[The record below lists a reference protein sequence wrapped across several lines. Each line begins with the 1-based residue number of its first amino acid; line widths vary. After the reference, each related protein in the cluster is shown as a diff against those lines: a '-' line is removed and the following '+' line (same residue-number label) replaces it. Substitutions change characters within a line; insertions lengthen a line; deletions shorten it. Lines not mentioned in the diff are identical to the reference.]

1 MKLLSILLFTFALLT
16 DTHISTSNPKPME
29 DLQRSIADINR
40 NPDIE
45 FVVVTGDLTES
56 GDLTSIQ
63 AIKAALDQLR
73 VPYYAASGNH
83 ETTWSESGVMD
94 FTRVFGDSR
103 FAFAH
108 AGAYFIGFNS
118 GPVIRMADGHVA
130 PQDIAWLKH
139 NLDSVKHST
148 PDTLHSTPYTLHP
161 TPIFV
166 FTHYPLRNGDVD
178 NWYEVTD
185 VLREHNVQ
193 CVMGGHYH
201 RNLIFDCDG
210 ITDVLNRSNLRG
222 NDTINGYSIISVTDS
237 IRFYERTPQLGDEA
251 IRLEAKGEDQTSPSF
266 RKGAGVGCWLTLPYG
281 TKTYGPSDQ
290 TLRPDF
296 SVNKQYP
303 KVSRAW
309 HKSLKGGLYST
320 PVTDG
325 ENLYIGD
332 DVGMFYCLDLHTGAT
347 KWTFDT
353 GMRIVGS
360 PAVADGVVVFGSAN
374 YNIYGLDTKTG
385 KPRWTF
391 TTQQAV
397 MGAATIHEGVAYIG
411 GGDGRMFAFDLKTGA
426 LKWSFNELKNYVL
439 TRPLVYNDK
448 LYFGAWDTYLYALHL
463 KDGSLAWKWSN
474 GKSNP
479 KLSPASVWPVAADGK
494 IFITAPD
501 RYFTCLDAETGA
513 EVWRTKEFKV
523 RETVGLSEDGKTV
536 YSKCMWD
543 TVVAISTEVIGD
555 RLEAKGEDQTSP
567 SFRKG
572 SGVGSYEVLW
582 TSHAGFGYEHNPA
595 MPLEKDGTLWVS
607 TKNGL
612 LLGMDAKTG
621 KVLWRHKIGNSI
633 LNTPLPLSGKECIFT
648 SSEGTITRIV
658 VNK

>member
-29 DLQRSIADINR
+29 DLQRSIEDINR
-40 NPDIE
+40 NSDIE
-45 FVVVTGDLTES
+45 FVILTGDLSES
-56 GDLTSIQ
+56 GDRASLE
-63 AIKAALDQLR
+63 AIKQALDQIN

-103 FAFAH
+103 FAFSH

-130 PQDIAWLKH
+130 PQDIAWLRH
-139 NLDSVKHST
+139 NLDSVSAAG
-148 PDTLHSTPYTLHP
+148 SE

-210 ITDVLNRSNLRG
+210 IIDVLNRSNLRG
-222 NDTINGYSIISVTDS
+222 KDTINGYSIISVTDS
-237 IRFYERTPQLGDEA
+237 IRFYERRLDAESMGDAEA
-251 IRLEAKGEDQTSPSF
+251 
-266 RKGAGVGCWLTLPYG
+266 WLSLPFG
-281 TKTYGPSDQ
+281 RRTYGPSDES
-290 TLRPDF
+290 LRPDF
-296 SVNKQYP
+296 SVNEQYAQ
-303 KVSRAW
+303 VTRAW

-325 ENLYIGD
+325 ESLYIGD

-385 KPRWTF
+385 KPLWTY

-426 LKWSFNELKNYVL
+426 LKWSFDELKNYVL

-513 EVWRTKEFKV
+513 EVWRTNEYKV

-543 TVVAISTEVIGD
+543 TVVAISTVTLGGE
-555 RLEAKGEDQTSP
+555 RREAKGDEA
-567 SFRKG
+567 RE
-572 SGVGSYEVLW
+572 YEVLW

-595 MPLEKDGTLWVS
+595 MPLEKGGVLWVS

-612 LLGMDAKTG
+612 LLGMDARTG

-633 LNTPLPLSGKECIFT
+633 LNTPLPLSASECIFT
-648 SSEGTITRIV
+648 SSEGTITRIRV
-658 VNK
+658 L

>member
-148 PDTLHSTPYTLHP
+148 PDTLHP

-237 IRFYERTPQLGDEA
+237 IRFYERTPSPLG
-251 IRLEAKGEDQTSPSF
+251 GTPSNSPT
-266 RKGAGVGCWLTLPYG
+266 GVQYPITPWLTLPYG

-296 SVNKQYP
+296 LVNKQYP
-303 KVSRAW
+303 KVTRAW

-325 ENLYIGD
+325 DNLYIGD
-332 DVGMFYCLDLHTGAT
+332 DVGMFYCLDLETGAT

-391 TTQQAV
+391 TTKQAV

-513 EVWRTKEFKV
+513 EVWRTKEYKV

-543 TVVAISTEVIGD
+543 TVVAISTQYPISHSSHSERPIG
-555 RLEAKGEDQTSP
+555 ETPSNSP
-567 SFRKG
+567 TP
-572 SGVGSYEVLW
+572 LW

-633 LNTPLPLSGKECIFT
+633 LNTPLPLSAKECIFT
-648 SSEGTITRIV
+648 SSEGTITRIRV
-658 VNK
+658 R

>member
-1 MKLLSILLFTFALLT
+1 MNILSILCFTFALLT

-29 DLQRSIADINR
+29 DLQRSIEDINR
-40 NPDIE
+40 NPDID
-45 FVVVTGDLTES
+45 FVVVTGDLSES
-56 GDLTSIQ
+56 GDRASLE
-63 AIKAALDQLR
+63 AIKNALDHLN

-103 FAFAH
+103 FAFSY
-108 AGAYFIGFNS
+108 AGAFFIGFNS

-139 NLDSVKHST
+139 KLDSVTHST
-148 PDTLHSTPYTLHP
+148 PNTLHP

-185 VLREHNVQ
+185 VLRQHNVQ
-193 CVMGGHYH
+193 CVLGGHYH
-201 RNLIFDCDG
+201 RNMVFDCDG

-237 IRFYERTPQLGDEA
+237 IRFYERTPS
-251 IRLEAKGEDQTSPSF
+251 TSTQHYSTLLNTTQP
-266 RKGAGVGCWLTLPYG
+266 WLTLPFGKKEYA
-281 TKTYGPSDQ
+281 PSNEA
-290 TLRPDF
+290 LRPDF
-296 SVNKQYP
+296 SINDQYP
-303 KVSRAW
+303 QVTRAW
-309 HKSLKGGLYST
+309 HKALKGGLYST

-325 ENLYIGD
+325 TSLFIGD
-332 DVGMFYCLDLHTGAT
+332 DVGTFYSLDLQTGET
-347 KWTFDT
+347 NWTFDT

-374 YNIYGLDTKTG
+374 YNIYGLDAKTG
-385 KPRWTF
+385 HQLWSY
-391 TTQQAV
+391 TTNQAV

-411 GGDGRMFAFDLKTGA
+411 GGDGRMFAFELQSGA
-426 LKWSFNELKNYVL
+426 LQWSFDQLKNYVL
-439 TRPLVYNDK
+439 TRPLVYGDK
-448 LYFGAWDTYLYALHL
+448 LYFGAWDTYFYALHL

-513 EVWRTKEFKV
+513 EIWRTKEYKV

-543 TVVAISTEVIGD
+543 TVVAMDATTMVPVT
-555 RLEAKGEDQTSP
+555 RWA
-567 SFRKG
+567 
-572 SGVGSYEVLW
+572 
-582 TSHAGFGYEHNPA
+582 SHADFGYEHNPA
-595 MPLEKDGTLWVS
+595 MPLEKDGVLWVG

-612 LLGMDAKTG
+612 LLGMDAATG

-633 LNTPLPLSGKECIFT
+633 LNTPLPLSGKECIYT
-648 SSEGTITRIV
+648 SSEGTITRV
-658 VNK
+658 CVK

>member
-56 GDLTSIQ
+56 GDLTSLQ

-103 FAFAH
+103 FAFSH

-237 IRFYERTPQLGDEA
+237 IRFYERTPSPLGGEA
-251 IRLEAKGEDQTSPSF
+251 IGDRLEAKGEDQTSPSF
-266 RKGAGVGCWLTLPYG
+266 RKGSGVGCWLTLPYG

-303 KVSRAW
+303 KVTRAW

-325 ENLYIGD
+325 DNLYIGD

-374 YNIYGLDTKTG
+374 YNIYGLNTKTG

-391 TTQQAV
+391 TTNQAV

-513 EVWRTKEFKV
+513 EVWRTKEYKV

-543 TVVAISTEVIGD
+543 TVVAISTQYPISHSSHSERPIG
-555 RLEAKGEDQTSP
+555 ETPSNSP
-567 SFRKG
+567 TP
-572 SGVGSYEVLW
+572 LW

-648 SSEGTITRIV
+648 SSEGTITRIRV
-658 VNK
+658 R

>member
-16 DTHISTSNPKPME
+16 DTHISTSNPNPME

-40 NPDIE
+40 QADVE

-56 GDLTSIQ
+56 GDRASIQ
-63 AIKAALDQLR
+63 AIKDALDQLR

-139 NLDSVKHST
+139 NLDSVSAAST
-148 PDTLHSTPYTLHP
+148 E

-185 VLREHNVQ
+185 VLRQHNVQ

-210 ITDVLNRSNLRG
+210 IVDVLNRSNLRG
-222 NDTINGYSIISVTDS
+222 KDTINGYSIISVTDS

-251 IRLEAKGEDQTSPSF
+251 IRLEAKGEDKLPSLQG
-266 RKGAGVGCWLTLPYG
+266 RSGVGCWLTLPFG
-281 TKTYGPSDQ
+281 KKTYGPSDEA
-290 TLRPDF
+290 LRPDF

-303 KVSRAW
+303 KVTRAW
-309 HKSLKGGLYST
+309 HKSLRGGLYST
-320 PVTDG
+320 PATDG
-325 ENLYIGD
+325 KSLFIGD
-332 DVGMFYCLDLHTGAT
+332 DVGTFYCLDLKTGDT

-360 PAVADGVVVFGSAN
+360 PAVSDGVVVFGSAN
-374 YNIYGLDTKTG
+374 YNIYGLDAKTG
-385 KPRWTF
+385 KQLWNY
-391 TTQQAV
+391 TTNQAV

-411 GGDGRMFAFDLKTGA
+411 GGDGRMFAFDLHTGA
-426 LKWSFNELKNYVL
+426 VKWSFDELKNYVL

-448 LYFGAWDTYLYALHL
+448 LYFGAWDTYLYALNL
-463 KDGSLAWKWSN
+463 EDGSLAWKWNN

-501 RYFTCLDAETGA
+501 RYFTCLDAETGE
-513 EVWRTKEFKV
+513 EVWRTKEYKV

-543 TVVAISTEVIGD
+543 TVVAISTATPSMAMRQGGD
-555 RLEAKGEDQTSP
+555 EAKG
-567 SFRKG
+567 
-572 SGVGSYEVLW
+572 YEVLW
-582 TSHAGFGYEHNPA
+582 TCHAGFGYEHNPA
-595 MPLEKDGTLWVS
+595 MPLEKDGVLWVS

-648 SSEGTITRIV
+648 SSEGTITRIRV
-658 VNK
+658 R

>member
-1 MKLLSILLFTFALLT
+1 MKLLSIFLFTFALLT

-56 GDLTSIQ
+56 GDRASIQ

-103 FAFAH
+103 FAFSH

-237 IRFYERTPQLGDEA
+237 IRFYERTPS
-251 IRLEAKGEDQTSPSF
+251 TSTQHYSTILNTTQP
-266 RKGAGVGCWLTLPYG
+266 WLTLPFG
-281 TKTYGPSDQ
+281 KKEYGPSDQ
-290 TLRPDF
+290 SLRPDF

-303 KVSRAW
+303 KVTRAW

-325 ENLYIGD
+325 DNLYIGD

-391 TTQQAV
+391 TTKQAV

-513 EVWRTKEFKV
+513 EVWRTKEYKV

-543 TVVAISTEVIGD
+543 TVVAISTSSLSPH
-555 RLEAKGEDQTSP
+555 RLIASSP
-567 SFRKG
+567 S
-572 SGVGSYEVLW
+572 GVEVLW

-648 SSEGTITRIV
+648 SSEGTITRIRV
-658 VNK
+658 R

>member
-56 GDLTSIQ
+56 GDRASIQ
-63 AIKAALDQLR
+63 AIKDALDQLR

-94 FTRVFGDSR
+94 FTRIFGDSR

-108 AGAYFIGFNS
+108 ASAYFIGFNS

-148 PDTLHSTPYTLHP
+148 PYTLHSTPYTLHP

-185 VLREHNVQ
+185 VLRQHNVQ

-251 IRLEAKGEDQTSPSF
+251 IRL
-266 RKGAGVGCWLTLPYG
+266 WLSLPFG
-281 TKTYGPSDQ
+281 KKEYGPSDQ
-290 TLRPDF
+290 ALRPDF

-303 KVSRAW
+303 KVTRAW

-325 ENLYIGD
+325 ESLYIGD

-385 KPRWTF
+385 KPLWTY

-426 LKWSFNELKNYVL
+426 LKWSFDELKNYVL

-448 LYFGAWDTYLYALHL
+448 LYFGAWDTYFYALHL

-513 EVWRTKEFKV
+513 EIWRTKEFKV

-543 TVVAISTEVIGD
+543 TVVAISTETIGE
-555 RLEAKGEDQTSP
+555 RLEAKGEGQTSP

-595 MPLEKDGTLWVS
+595 MPLEKGGVLWVS

-621 KVLWRHKIGNSI
+621 VVLWRHKIGNSI
-633 LNTPLPLSGKECIFT
+633 LNTPLPLSATDCIFT
-648 SSEGTITRIV
+648 SSEGAITRIV
-658 VNK
+658 VNQ

>member
-56 GDLTSIQ
+56 GDRASIQ
-63 AIKAALDQLR
+63 AIKDALDQLR

-103 FAFAH
+103 FAFSH

-148 PDTLHSTPYTLHP
+148 PDTLHP

-201 RNLIFDCDG
+201 RNLVFDCDG

-237 IRFYERTPQLGDEA
+237 IRFYERTPS
-251 IRLEAKGEDQTSPSF
+251 TSTQHYSTLLNTTQP
-266 RKGAGVGCWLTLPYG
+266 WLTLPFGKKDYA
-281 TKTYGPSDQ
+281 PSDEA
-290 TLRPDF
+290 LRPDF
-296 SVNKQYP
+296 SVNEQYP
-303 KVSRAW
+303 QVTRAW

-325 ENLYIGD
+325 ESLYIGD
-332 DVGMFYCLDLHTGAT
+332 DVGMFYCLDLATGAT

-374 YNIYGLDTKTG
+374 YNVYGLDAKTG
-385 KPRWTF
+385 TQLWSY
-391 TTQQAV
+391 TTNQAV
-397 MGAATIHEGVAYIG
+397 MGAATIHEGVAFIG

-426 LKWSFNELKNYVL
+426 VKWSFDELKNYVL
-439 TRPLVYNDK
+439 TRPLVYGDK

-479 KLSPASVWPVAADGK
+479 KLSPASVWPVAADSK

-513 EVWRTKEFKV
+513 EIWRTKEYKV

-543 TVVAISTEVIGD
+543 TVVAISTSSLSPH
-555 RLEAKGEDQTSP
+555 RLIASSP
-567 SFRKG
+567 S
-572 SGVGSYEVLW
+572 GVEVLW
-582 TSHAGFGYEHNPA
+582 ASHAGFGYEHNPA

-633 LNTPLPLSGKECIFT
+633 LNTPLPLSATDCIFT

-658 VNK
+658 VNQ